1 MGKEGI
7 KPDQRLS
14 FYCGTGWRAAEVLIY
29 ADVMGL
35 KNISLY
41 DGGWN
46 EWSLDKNNP
55 IEVGDPSKK

>member
-35 KNISLY
+35 KIYLY
-41 DGGWN
+41 MTVDGMNG
-46 EWSLDKNNP
+46 
-55 IEVGDPSKK
+55 V